1 VRILTCF
8 PSVAREL
15 LADPYPTM
23 KFPDVI
29 RRVSIPHR
37 EFVSEVFIHA
47 CWLRFHPDSA
57 FLRPEAS
64 PEEMGHQRKKAGTG

>member
-1 VRILTCF
+1 
-8 PSVAREL
+8 
-15 LADPYPTM
+15 M

-37 EFVSEVFIHA
+37 EFASEVFIHA

-64 PEEMGHQRKKAGTG
+64 PEEMGHQREKAGTG